1 MPPAGEVKPLRSA
14 EELNRRY
21 FRDAYETGVHGWQ
34 SAEASPFAADH
45 LAAVARA
52 APDAWLL
59 DLGCGEGRHC
69 LLAAEM
75 GLLAT
80 GVDYEPLAISR
91 AVENLRRAGC
101 EKRVQLLVAD
111 LFALPFRRHL
121 FDALLDYGCLHHQP
135 KADWRRYVAA
145 VKAVLRPRGWF
156 VLTVF
161 STRFTVFGRQARRWH
176 LAHGAYRRFFT
187 AGDLQDLFAEDFDFI
202 RMTEER
208 DGPRG
213 FWHVLMQRKARV

>member
-1 MPPAGEVKPLRSA
+1 MRSLRSA
-14 EELNRRY
+14 GELNRRY

-45 LAAVARA
+45 LAALAQA
-52 APDAWLL
+52 APRARLL

-75 GLLAT
+75 GLLPT
-80 GVDYEPLAISR
+80 GVDYEPLAIER
-91 AVENLRRAGC
+91 AVENVRRAGC
-101 EKRVQLLVAD
+101 EERVQLLVAD
-111 LFALPFRRHL
+111 LFALPFRPHC
-121 FDALLDYGCLHHQP
+121 FDALVDYGCLHHQR
-135 KADWRRYVAA
+135 KADWRRYRAA
-145 VKAVLRPRGWF
+145 AKAVLKPRGWF

-161 STRFTVFGRQARRWH
+161 STHFAVFGRQARRWH

-187 AGDLQDLFAEDFDFI
+187 AEDLRDLFADDFDFI
-202 RMTEER
+202 HLTEEC